1 MNGLDLLIGM
11 AIVSLVAFILGKISL
26 LKQDRQFW
34 KDSCFIAM
42 EKYNNLLVEKQ
53 MGETIEKVF
62 ENNKLNVN

>member
-62 ENNKLNVN
+62 ESKSLDIN